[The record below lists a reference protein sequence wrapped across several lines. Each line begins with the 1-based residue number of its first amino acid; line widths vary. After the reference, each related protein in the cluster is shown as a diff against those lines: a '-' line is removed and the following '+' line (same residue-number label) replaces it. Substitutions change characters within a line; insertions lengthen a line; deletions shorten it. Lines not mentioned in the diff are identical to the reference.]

1 MAKFFK
7 IKITQGDSV
16 GPYNIYYTTT
26 GNTEYQFS
34 KLYGTNDDASLISYN
49 DLVTGDGVS
58 IEVPNDTDRIVV
70 FNTLQECEVYVT
82 HYVIT
87 PTPTPT
93 LTATP
98 THTPTSTPT
107 LTPTPTTV
115 YYYYFLL
122 SCDSSHNKIGRSVTG
137 GLSNTIYNPE
147 SGLCYQIAGIDN
159 GPSFDYD
166 LDELSTVSDCSD
178 SNCQGTP
185 TPTPTLTRT
194 PTVTPTSSTNFVI
207 ENQNSTGVSIV
218 THTGS
223 FSASWN
229 FSYPLTNGNTG
240 YATHSGIVSGNTIT
254 VILSGSGPYVV
265 NYYRNNILIETQN
278 LTTPQN
284 SFYTFTTG
292 FTTSDILKVSLTN
305 PSTPTPTPTL
315 TATPTSTATP
325 TPTGTPGATP
335 TLTATYGPLNFNT
348 TYSCSGGMSSAVV
361 SGLTGGS
368 GQYQISGFVYA
379 SEQDALDNGSFW
391 QDGTALIITT
401 SGDGTFWTV
410 VRDKNNPLTK
420 LAKSVVVSCSTP
432 TPTPTLTST
441 STPTVTSTSTPTP
454 TLTSTPTPTLTS
466 TPTPTLTS
474 TPTVTSTSTPTQT
487 LTSTSTVTPTLT
499 STSTPTPTPTLTS
512 TPTMGSTSTPTPTST
527 STNTPTTTSTPTSSS
542 QGVTYKAYVF
552 AEPQISSNDETL
564 LNYALANGTQ
574 EWWSYY
580 GSGAAPSNGGGNY
593 SNDLNVYAHQPSF
606 INGGGNFVTPV
617 SLSGNISQSTY
628 LFDTIQISNSVVNSS
643 IQYFYSIWLPLD
655 GIGGSLSTYKLDV
668 GTSSG
673 GSEIYNDIPS
683 VAPLQNSLNVTVTS
697 GAAIPAG
704 TYRVL
709 WITPNFVLPAS
720 TPLTTSL
727 YFTGALKS

>member
-34 KLYGTNDDASLISYN
+34 KLYGTTDDASLISYN

-93 LTATP
+93 LTTTP
-98 THTPTSTPT
+98 TSTPTSTPT
-107 LTPTPTTV
+107 LTPTATIV
-115 YYYYFLL
+115 YYYYYLL
-122 SCDSSHNKIGRSVTG
+122 ACDSSHNKVGRSLTG
-137 GLSNTIYNPE
+137 GLSSTIYNPE
-147 SGLCYQIAGIDN
+147 SGLCYQIVGSDN
-159 GPSFDYD
+159 GPNFDYD
-166 LDELSTVSDCSD
+166 LDELTTVSDCSD
-178 SNCQGTP
+178 ANCQSTP
-185 TPTPTLTRT
+185 TPTPTLTST
-194 PTVTPTSSTNFVI
+194 PTVTPTVTSTIQVTPTTSQTYNMIV
-207 ENQNSTGVSIV
+207 ENQNTGGVSIV

-229 FSYPLTNGNTG
+229 FSYPLTGGNTG
-240 YATHSGIVSGNTIT
+240 YVTHSGIVSGDTIT
-254 VILSGSGPYVV
+254 VILSGSGTYTV
-265 NYYRNNILIETQN
+265 NYYRNNVLIETQN
-278 LTTPQN
+278 LSSSQN

-292 FTTSDILKVSLTN
+292 FTTSDILRVSLTN
-305 PSTPTPTPTL
+305 PATPTPTPTK
-315 TATPTSTATP
+315 TATPTPTVTS

-391 QDGTALIITT
+391 QDGSSLIITT
-401 SGDGTFWTV
+401 GGDGTFWVV
-410 VRDKNNPLTK
+410 VRDKNNPTTK
-420 LAKSVVVSCSTP
+420 LAKSVVVNCSTP
-432 TPTPTLTST
+432 TPTPTRTSTPTLTST
-441 STPTVTSTSTPTP
+441 GTPTPTPTVTSTSS
-454 TLTSTPTPTLTS
+454 STP
-466 TPTPTLTS
+466 
-474 TPTVTSTSTPTQT
+474 
-487 LTSTSTVTPTLT
+487 TVTPTLT
-499 STSTPTPTPTLTS
+499 STSTPTLTPTLSS
-512 TPTMGSTSTPTPTST
+512 TPTVTPTSTSTPTLT

-552 AEPQISSNDETL
+552 AEPQTSSNDETL

-628 LFDTIQISNSVVNSS
+628 LFDTIQVSNSVVNSG

>member
-16 GPYNIYYTTT
+16 GPYDILYTTT

-58 IEVPNDTDRIVV
+58 IEVPNDTDKIVV

-93 LTATP
+93 LTAT
-98 THTPTSTPT
+98 STPT
-107 LTPTPTTV
+107 LTSTSTPTPTTT
-115 YYYYFLL
+115 
-122 SCDSSHNKIGRSVTG
+122 VTAT
-137 GLSNTIYNPE
+137 NT
-147 SGLCYQIAGIDN
+147 
-159 GPSFDYD
+159 
-166 LDELSTVSDCSD
+166 T
-178 SNCQGTP
+178 
-185 TPTPTLTRT
+185 T
-194 PTVTPTSSTNFVI
+194 PTVTPTLTSTPTVTPTLTSTPAVTSTSLTNFII
-207 ENQNSTGVSIV
+207 ENQNTTGVSIV

-223 FSASWN
+223 FSATWN

-254 VILSGSGPYVV
+254 VILSGSGSYVV
-265 NYYRNNILIETQN
+265 NYYRNDILIETQN
-278 LTTPQN
+278 LSSQN

-292 FTTSDILKVSLTN
+292 FTTSDILRVSLTN
-305 PSTPTPTPTL
+305 SATPTPTPTK
-315 TATPTSTATP
+315 TATP
-325 TPTGTPGATP
+325 TPTTTPTTTGTPGVTP

-420 LAKSVVVSCSTP
+420 LAKSVVVNCSTP
-432 TPTPTLTST
+432 TPTPTR
-441 STPTVTSTSTPTP
+441 TPTS
-454 TLTSTPTPTLTS
+454 
-466 TPTPTLTS
+466 
-474 TPTVTSTSTPTQT
+474 
-487 LTSTSTVTPTLT
+487 TPTLT
-499 STSTPTPTPTLTS
+499 STSTSTPTLTPTLTNTSTPTLTS
-512 TPTMGSTSTPTPTST
+512 TSSSTPTV
-527 STNTPTTTSTPTSSS
+527 TPTTTSTPTLTRTSTPTLTNTPTASGEGS
-542 QGVTYKAYVF
+542 TYKAYIF
-552 AEPQISSNDETL
+552 AEPQTSTNDSTL
-564 LNYALANGTQ
+564 LSYAGDNGAA

-580 GSGAAPSNGGGNY
+580 GAGAAPSNGGGNY
-593 SNDLNVYAHQPSF
+593 SNDLNIYAHQPSF
-606 INGGGNFVTPV
+606 INGGGNFVTPI
-617 SLSGNISQSTY
+617 SLSSNISQSTY
-628 LFDTIQISNSVVNSS
+628 LFDSIQVSNSIINSN
-643 IQYFYSIWLPLD
+643 ITYFYSIWLPLD
-655 GIGGSLSTYKLDV
+655 GIGGTMSTYKVDL

-673 GSEIYNDIPS
+673 GSQIYNDIPGS
-683 VAPLQNSLNVTVTS
+683 APIQNSLNVTVTS

-709 WITPNFVLPAS
+709 WVTPNFVLPAS
-720 TPLTTSL
+720 IPLTTSL